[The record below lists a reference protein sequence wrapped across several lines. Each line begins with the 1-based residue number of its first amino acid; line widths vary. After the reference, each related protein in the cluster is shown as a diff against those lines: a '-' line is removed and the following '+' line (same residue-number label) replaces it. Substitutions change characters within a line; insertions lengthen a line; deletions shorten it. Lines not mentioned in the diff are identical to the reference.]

1 MSGCTVSTSLPPFSP
16 FLISLS
22 LSLSLPLYRM
32 PGGWGA
38 RRGKVGEDIRRAGD
52 AAAVSST
59 MREKGERHRL
69 TARATSGSS
78 RQRGSGGG
86 GEDAKARDSGWRR
99 RRTTRRVCRGAERI
113 RARPSSPD
121 NGGEAK
127 EGRRGEEGSTK
138 KMRSVTLQEAMAGL
152 PEHGDSRM
160 RYSDVWR
167 RANEGGEGEPA
178 AAVAKETAETRLRSG
193 RRRAGA
199 GRRRQ
204 GSWARHQAMQWKA
217 SAVSRLVPAAHRR
230 RWKASVVSRR
240 SLDAAIAVA

>member
-1 MSGCTVSTSLPPFSP
+1 LGP
-16 FLISLS
+16 I
-22 LSLSLPLYRM
+22 
-32 PGGWGA
+32 
-38 RRGKVGEDIRRAGD
+38 
-52 AAAVSST
+52 
-59 MREKGERHRL
+59 
-69 TARATSGSS
+69 
-78 RQRGSGGG
+78 
-86 GEDAKARDSGWRR
+86 
-99 RRTTRRVCRGAERI
+99 RGAERI

-121 NGGEAK
+121 DGGEAK
-127 EGRRGEEGSTK
+127 EGWRGEEGSTK

-152 PEHGDSRM
+152 PEHGDSRV
-160 RYSDVWR
+160 RYSDAWR